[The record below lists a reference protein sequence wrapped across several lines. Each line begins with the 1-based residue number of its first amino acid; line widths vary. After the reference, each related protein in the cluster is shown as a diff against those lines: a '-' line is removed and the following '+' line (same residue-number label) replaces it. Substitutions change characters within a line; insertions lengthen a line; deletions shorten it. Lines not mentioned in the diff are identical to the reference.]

1 MFEKFNFK
9 LSILIENVNTI
20 NAKSISDLITNPKNV
35 LIVSFEV
42 KNIEKFAK
50 RLNKFNFEE
59 FNIHLIQPGTL
70 EDDANTFQL
79 LNEILSESKCKVFI
93 LQNHISDLK
102 YFFQAADLSNFYA
115 NIQIFHN
122 SLSELQREFSNFIEK
137 SFRTILNL
145 GVSGH
150 QQHLSENAKI
160 PKSSFDN
167 YRLGNLLQQI
177 EVIQK
182 PIQYS
187 NCVVVDLSIVKQSDL
202 PSKLELGVSGFTSE
216 SFNQIARSI
225 GSSENTKMTILTGF
239 SKQNEGIDEVS
250 VDTIAQ
256 FIYYYISGVNKSGNT
271 HGTVQETTFII
282 DECLPYHNVNFTK
295 DEISMEWFANYPYP
309 LPEELK
315 HLSKVPCT
323 YNDYI
328 YSGKGELSPRLEDI
342 FSWLDELREQT
353 L

>member
-9 LSILIENVNTI
+9 PSILIEKANKI
-20 NAKSISDLITNPKNV
+20 NAKSISDIITNPKNV

-102 YFFQAADLSNFYA
+102 YFFQAADLSNFYS

>member
-1 MFEKFNFK
+1 M
-9 LSILIENVNTI
+9 
-20 NAKSISDLITNPKNV
+20 
-35 LIVSFEV
+35 
-42 KNIEKFAK
+42 
-50 RLNKFNFEE
+50 
-59 FNIHLIQPGTL
+59 
-70 EDDANTFQL
+70 
-79 LNEILSESKCKVFI
+79 
-93 LQNHISDLK
+93 
-102 YFFQAADLSNFYA
+102 
-115 NIQIFHN
+115 
-122 SLSELQREFSNFIEK
+122 
-137 SFRTILNL
+137 
-145 GVSGH
+145 
-150 QQHLSENAKI
+150 
-160 PKSSFDN
+160 
-167 YRLGNLLQQI
+167 
-177 EVIQK
+177 
-182 PIQYS
+182 
-187 NCVVVDLSIVKQSDL
+187 VDLSIVKQSDL

>member
-1 MFEKFNFK
+1 M
-9 LSILIENVNTI
+9 
-20 NAKSISDLITNPKNV
+20 
-35 LIVSFEV
+35 
-42 KNIEKFAK
+42 
-50 RLNKFNFEE
+50 
-59 FNIHLIQPGTL
+59 
-70 EDDANTFQL
+70 
-79 LNEILSESKCKVFI
+79 
-93 LQNHISDLK
+93 
-102 YFFQAADLSNFYA
+102 
-115 NIQIFHN
+115 
-122 SLSELQREFSNFIEK
+122 
-137 SFRTILNL
+137 
-145 GVSGH
+145 SGH

>member
-1 MFEKFNFK
+1 M
-9 LSILIENVNTI
+9 
-20 NAKSISDLITNPKNV
+20 
-35 LIVSFEV
+35 
-42 KNIEKFAK
+42 
-50 RLNKFNFEE
+50 
-59 FNIHLIQPGTL
+59 
-70 EDDANTFQL
+70 
-79 LNEILSESKCKVFI
+79 
-93 LQNHISDLK
+93 
-102 YFFQAADLSNFYA
+102 
-115 NIQIFHN
+115 
-122 SLSELQREFSNFIEK
+122 
-137 SFRTILNL
+137 
-145 GVSGH
+145 
-150 QQHLSENAKI
+150 
-160 PKSSFDN
+160 
-167 YRLGNLLQQI
+167 
-177 EVIQK
+177 
-182 PIQYS
+182 
-187 NCVVVDLSIVKQSDL
+187 
-202 PSKLELGVSGFTSE
+202 SGFTSE